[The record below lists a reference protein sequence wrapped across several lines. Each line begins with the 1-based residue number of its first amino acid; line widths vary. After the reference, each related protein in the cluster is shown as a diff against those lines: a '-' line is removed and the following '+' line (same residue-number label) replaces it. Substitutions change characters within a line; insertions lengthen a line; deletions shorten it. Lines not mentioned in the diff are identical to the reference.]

1 MIVIIICALCSFLC
15 VPAYKL
21 WSEKENLSTAFW
33 VISLCG
39 ILSIGICGPGC
50 IAEQSNSITQKYR
63 NQWSAKYTGLEQRI
77 ENWKNGD
84 HTDATLWSDVQK
96 YNDKLIEA
104 KYWNDNIWVNWFN
117 ERACQ
122 EFETIDISVYDI
134 EEGK

>member
-1 MIVIIICALCSFLC
+1 MIVIIICVLCSLFC
-15 VPAYKL
+15 IPAYK
-21 WSEKENLSTAFW
+21 FW
-33 VISLCG
+33 DKVDITVLFWTIGALGVLTTVVCG
-39 ILSIGICGPGC
+39 IGC
-50 IAEQSNSITQKYR
+50 MVEQSDSITQKYH

-77 ENWKNGD
+77 ENWEGGD

-96 YNDKLIEA
+96 YNDDLIDA

-122 EFETIDISVYDI
+122 EFETIDISAYEI